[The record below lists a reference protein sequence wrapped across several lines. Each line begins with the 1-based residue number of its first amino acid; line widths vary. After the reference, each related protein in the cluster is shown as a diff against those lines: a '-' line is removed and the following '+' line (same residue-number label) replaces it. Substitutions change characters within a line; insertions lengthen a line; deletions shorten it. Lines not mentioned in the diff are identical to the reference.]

1 MFIDSGLPL
10 VGYRFVV
17 VIITAGV
24 PNPIDMQFKEVSGLK
39 MSRGIGRNFGMTTI
53 ENELPTQTL
62 TLKRGVFTSPSP
74 LMIANSIESSFWS
87 TRLLRKD
94 IMINV
99 LDENNVPLN
108 AWLVT
113 NAYLEAWEWD
123 GLNASSNDVLV
134 ETMTF
139 KYSKVKYIQI
149 KNTKLDYVASN

>member
-24 PNPIDMQFKEVSGLK
+24 PNPVDMQFKEVSGLK
-39 MSRGIGRNFGMTTI
+39 MTRGISRNLGMTTI
-53 ENELPTQTL
+53 DNELPTQTL
-62 TLKRGVFTSPSP
+62 TLKRGVFTSFSP
-74 LMIANSIESSFWS
+74 LMKANSIEATFWA
-87 TRLLRKD
+87 TKLLRKD

-99 LDENNVPLN
+99 LDEKGHPVNS
-108 AWLVT
+108 WLVT

-123 GLNASSNDVLV
+123 GLNASSNETLV

-139 KYSKVKYIQI
+139 KYSKIKYIQI
-149 KNTKLDYVASN
+149 KSTKLEYTPPN

>member
-17 VIITAGV
+17 VIFSAGI
-24 PNPIDMQFKEVSGLK
+24 PNPVDMQFREVSGLK
-39 MSRGIGRNFGMTTI
+39 MARGISRNATMTTLD
-53 ENELPTQTL
+53 NQLPTQTL

-74 LMIANSIESSFWS
+74 LMIANVVESFFWD

-99 LDENNVPLN
+99 LSENDIPVN

-113 NAYLEAWEWD
+113 NAYLESWDWD
-123 GLNASSNDVLV
+123 GLNASSSDVLV
-134 ETMTF
+134 ESMSF
-139 KYSKVKYIQI
+139 KYSGIKYIPL
-149 KNTKLDYVASN
+149 KFVKTGSS